1 MSDEKRLSE
10 LREQIDSVD
19 LQIADFLNRRA
30 GMVAEIGDI
39 KRRLDLPIYDE
50 QREREIVTKLS
61 ICNDGPLSNEILAAI
76 YLDILRHMKTFE

>member
-1 MSDEKRLSE
+1 MDENRLNE
-10 LREQIDSVD
+10 LRDGIDSVD
-19 LQIADFLNRRA
+19 VQIAELLNKRA

-39 KRRLDLPIYDE
+39 KRRLDIPIYDE

-76 YLDILRHMKTFE
+76 YHDILRHMKTFE